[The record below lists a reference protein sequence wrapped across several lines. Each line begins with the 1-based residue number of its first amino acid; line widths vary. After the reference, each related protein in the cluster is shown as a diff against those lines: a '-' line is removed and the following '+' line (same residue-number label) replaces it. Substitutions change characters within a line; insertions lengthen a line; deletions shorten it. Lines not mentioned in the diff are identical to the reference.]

1 MRTSTARITRTS
13 RNLYLQLT
21 PVMTSIAQRLREW
34 ALDVA
39 WRTSSKPKDPGERA
53 ELLRSLLRRYPRWSN
68 GHKILAE
75 ERLEHDDVV
84 QAYAA
89 SRCYQAL
96 TGSNQRKRAY
106 ANLLLAK
113 CYLRRGDWQTAQAVL
128 TGALEDDPRS
138 TPILEELAAA
148 QILGG
153 NYGEARNALEQIDEG
168 SLSPQAKA
176 ALAFVRSKA

>member
-1 MRTSTARITRTS
+1 
-13 RNLYLQLT
+13 
-21 PVMTSIAQRLREW
+21 MTSIAQRLREW
-34 ALDVA
+34 GLDVA
-39 WRTSSKPKDPGERA
+39 WRTSSKPKDPAERA
-53 ELLRSLLRRYPRWSN
+53 EMLRSLLRRYPRWSN

-75 ERLEHDDVV
+75 ERLEYDDVA

-96 TGSNQRKRAY
+96 IGSNQRKRAY

-113 CYLRRGDWQTAQAVL
+113 CYLRRGDWQSAQAVL
-128 TGALEDDPRS
+128 KSALEDDPHS
-138 TPILEELAAA
+138 TSILEELAAA

-153 NYGEARNALEQIDEG
+153 SYGDARSVLEQIRKGE
-168 SLSPQAKA
+168 LSAQAKA